1 MRRRVDWLPLLAG
14 LPGCAV
20 LLGLFLLPVGFLI
33 ARSVTDPKLGLSNYH
48 TIITS
53 PAYGHAAWTTLWL
66 SGAAV
71 LGCVLLGTPVAYALV
86 RAGDHPVMRVVMA
99 VLILSF
105 LTSSLVRAY
114 AWFLMLGT
122 QGPVVAVTNALG
134 LGKPQLLF
142 NSFAVIVGMVH
153 YLLPIYTLMLYGSLR
168 SIRYELVTAA
178 EGLGAK
184 HAYALRTVF
193 LPLARPG
200 LVNGGSLVFV
210 IALGFFV
217 TPALLGG
224 AQQTMLSQLIAQAVQ
239 QFGDFGAAAATGF
252 LLLVASLALLAAVR
266 RVLLPKSAR
275 YG

>member
-1 MRRRVDWLPLLAG
+1 MRRRVDWLSLLAG

-20 LLGLFLLPVGFLI
+20 LLALFLLPVGFLV
-33 ARSVTDPKLGLSNYH
+33 ARSVTDPQLGLGNYEA
-48 TIITS
+48 IVTS

-71 LGCVLLGTPVAYALV
+71 AGCVLLGTPVAYALV
-86 RAGDHPVMRVVMA
+86 RAGEHPVMRVVLA
-99 VLILSF
+99 ILILSF

-122 QGPVVAVTNALG
+122 QGPIVAAADALG
-134 LGKPQLLF
+134 LGTPRLLF
-142 NSFAVIVGMVH
+142 GPAAVIVGMVH
-153 YLLPIYTLMLYGSLR
+153 YLLPIYTLMLFGSLR

-184 HAYALRTVF
+184 HFYALRSVF
-193 LPLARPG
+193 VPLARPG
-200 LVNGGSLVFV
+200 LVNGASLVFV
-210 IALGFFV
+210 IAIGFFV

-224 AQQTMLSQLIAQAVQ
+224 ARQTMLSQLIAQAVQ
-239 QFGDFGAAAATGF
+239 RFGDFGAAAAIGF

-266 RVLLPKSAR
+266 RVLLPSHAR